1 MRLAILDD
9 YQGVALDL
17 VDWSQAPGVTV
28 VPFRDHVDCPE
39 QLVARLA
46 DFDAV
51 MRIRERT
58 SFSGSVLERLPRLRL
73 ILATGMRNARSIDL
87 AAADALGITVCAT
100 DAQHQSTVEIVWALI
115 LCLSRQVVSEARSL
129 RAGAWQRGLGVGLA
143 GRTIGILGLG
153 NMGQPVARI
162 AREFGMRAI
171 AWSPNLTPE
180 RARPFGV
187 EAVDKQRLF
196 RESDVITIHM
206 PMTSTTGGIVSAED
220 IAAMRPDAYFVN
232 TSRPGIVD
240 QDALLDALTHGRI
253 AGAGLDVFDVE
264 PLPPD
269 HPYRTLPNVLA
280 TPHIGFVTAQNYRIF
295 FEESLQNLKA
305 YLAGKP
311 IRRIDAANP
320 FLPDTQVALQ
330 NSGRP

>member
-1 MRLAILDD
+1 MRLAVLDD

-17 VDWSQAPGVTV
+17 VDWSRAPGVTV

-58 SFSGSVLERLPRLRL
+58 VFNGGVLERLPRLKL
-73 ILATGMRNARSIDL
+73 ILATGMRNSRSIDL
-87 AAADALGITVCAT
+87 AAADALGITVCTT

-115 LCLSRQVVSEARSL
+115 LCLSRQVLSEAHSL
-129 RAGAWQRGLGVGLA
+129 RAGSWQHRLGVGLA

-162 AREFGMRAI
+162 AREFGMRVI
-171 AWSPNLTPE
+171 AWSPNLTQE
-180 RARPFGV
+180 RAGPFGV
-187 EAVDKQRLF
+187 ACVAKRRLF
-196 RESDVITIHM
+196 QESDVITIHM
-206 PMTSTTGGIVSAED
+206 PMTSSTVGIVAAED
-220 IAAMRPDAYFVN
+220 IAAMRPDAFLVN
-232 TSRPGIVD
+232 TSRPCLVD
-240 QDALLDALTHGRI
+240 QDALLDALTHSRI
-253 AGAGLDVFDVE
+253 AGAGLDVFETE
-264 PLPPD
+264 PLPPG

-295 FEESLQNLKA
+295 YEESLENLMA
-305 YLAGKP
+305 YCAGKP

-320 FLPDTQVALQ
+320 FLPDSQVTLQ
-330 NSGRP
+330 NSARD